1 MSALSRPIAASIFVL
16 CIGLHPATSF
26 AKEGLAGAFLAAKIA
41 AANADYRAADLWY
54 QRALALDPANV
65 ELLNGTM
72 IAALSLGDI
81 SRASDLAAQLQGMN
95 VANQNT
101 LLASMAGAAE
111 RGDFAEIVEIETLEV
126 STGSLQDDLLAGWAL
141 IGLGQMNDGIARFDK
156 VAQMQGL
163 AGFGLYHK
171 AIALALAGNF
181 DGAAAALAAP
191 EAGPQVNAR
200 RGAIL
205 QAEVLSQIGQSQP
218 AADLLRQRFAMA
230 QDARVAGMIVL
241 LDAGQALP
249 ISGFKDASSGLAEVF
264 FTVAAALGTEGDP
277 AYTLLQARIASG
289 LAPEDSEALLLTASV
304 LEELKQFDLAA
315 ETYAKITPDHPDYP
329 SAQIGR
335 AAAVFSAG
343 RGEESLQILT
353 DLATKLPAEFEVQL
367 ALGQGLRRAE
377 QFEAAITAY
386 ETALALLPQI
396 LRQHWAIFY
405 SRGIAHDSLRQF
417 GLAEADFR
425 TALKLNPNQPNVLNY
440 LGYSLVDRG
449 EKLQEAL
456 GMIQSA
462 VAARP
467 ESGYIIDS
475 LGWALYRL
483 GRYSEALAP
492 MERASQLEPVDPIVT
507 DHLGDVYWAN
517 GRQREAMFQWRR
529 ALSFEP
535 TEKDAE
541 RIRKKLEIGLDA
553 VRASEGAPAF
563 PDLDAGGL

>member
-1 MSALSRPIAASIFVL
+1 MPALSRPIAASIFVL
-16 CIGLHPATSF
+16 CIGLFPAATF

-54 QRALALDPANV
+54 QRALALDPVNT
-65 ELLNGTM
+65 ELLNGSM

-81 SRASDLAAQLQGMN
+81 ARAADLAAQLEAMN
-95 VANQNT
+95 AANQNT
-101 LLASMAGAAE
+101 LLARMAGAAE
-111 RGDFAEIVEIETLEV
+111 RGDFAEIIEIETLEV

-181 DGAAAALAAP
+181 DAAAAALAAP

-205 QAEVLSQIGQSQP
+205 QAEVLSQIGQSAQ
-218 AADLLRQRFAMA
+218 AADLLRQRVAVG
-230 QDARVAGMIVL
+230 QDARLARMIAL

-264 FTVAAALGTEGDP
+264 FTVAAALGTDGDP
-277 AYTLLQARIASG
+277 AYTLMQARIASD
-289 LAPEDSEALLLTASV
+289 LRPDDSEALLLTASV
-304 LEELKQFDLAA
+304 LETLKQFDLAS
-315 ETYAKITPDHPDYP
+315 ETYTQITPDHPDYS

-335 AAAVFSAG
+335 AAAVLSAG
-343 RGEESLQILT
+343 RGAESLQILT
-353 DLATKLPAEFEVQL
+353 ELAAKFPTEFDVQL

-377 QFEAAITAY
+377 QFDAAVTAY
-386 ETALALLPQI
+386 DAALALLPQI
-396 LRQHWAIFY
+396 LPQHWAVLY

-417 GLAEADFR
+417 DLAEADFR
-425 TALKLNPNQPNVLNY
+425 TALELNPNQPNVLNY

-449 EKLQEAL
+449 EKLEEAL
-456 GMIQSA
+456 SMIQRA

-467 ESGYIIDS
+467 DSGYIIDS
-475 LGWALYRL
+475 LAWALYRL

-492 MERASQLEPVDPIVT
+492 MERAAQLEPVDPIVT

-517 GRQREAMFQWRR
+517 GREREAMFQWRR

-535 TEKDAE
+535 TEMDAE
-541 RIRKKLEIGLDA
+541 RIRKKLDIGLDA
-553 VRASEGAPAF
+553 VRASEGAPPF

>member
-1 MSALSRPIAASIFVL
+1 MPAPSRPLTATIIALCLGLIPVAS
-16 CIGLHPATSF
+16 G

-54 QRALALDPANV
+54 QRALALDPSNI
-65 ELLNGTM
+65 ELLNGAM
-72 IAALSLGDI
+72 IAALSLGEI
-81 SRASDLAAQLQGMN
+81 ERASDLAAELHGLN
-95 VANQNT
+95 AANQTT
-101 LLASMAGAAE
+101 LLARMAGAAE
-111 RGDFAEIVEIETLEV
+111 RGDFAEIIEIETLEV
-126 STGSLQDDLLAGWAL
+126 SAGSLQDDLLAGWAL

-205 QAEVLSQIGQSQP
+205 QAEVLSQIGQTAQ
-218 AADLLRQRFAMA
+218 AADLLRQRFALG
-230 QDARVAGMIVL
+230 QDARVAEMIAL

-264 FTVAAALGTEGDP
+264 FTVAAALGTENDP
-277 AYTLLQARIASG
+277 TYTLLQARIASD
-289 LAPEDSEALLLTASV
+289 LRPDDSEALLLTASV
-304 LEELKQFDLAA
+304 LEKLEQFDLAA
-315 ETYAKITPDHPDYP
+315 ETYGQIAPDHPDYT

-335 AAAVFSAG
+335 SAAVFSAG
-343 RGEESLQILT
+343 RGEESLQILK
-353 DLATKLPAEFEVQL
+353 DLAAAFPTEFDVQV

-386 ETALALLPQI
+386 DAALALLPQI
-396 LRQHWAIFY
+396 LPQHWAIFY
-405 SRGIAHDSLRQF
+405 SRGIAYDNLRQYDA
-417 GLAEADFR
+417 AEADFR
-425 TALKLNPNQPNVLNY
+425 TALELNPNQPNVLNY

-449 EKLQEAL
+449 EKLEEAL
-456 GMIQSA
+456 GMIQRA

-467 ESGYIIDS
+467 DSGYIIDS
-475 LGWALYRL
+475 LAWALYRL

-492 MERASQLEPVDPIVT
+492 MERAAQLEPVDPIVT

-553 VRASEGAPAF
+553 VRASEGAPPF